1 MHILVFKYPKEEGN
15 NLWGL
20 YKYVLKGTIYSTVEK
35 SFEST
40 DGVWE
45 IVQTDKQVGNNAG
58 FLVDVWTRRLQ
69 R

>member
-15 NLWGL
+15 NLWDI

-35 SFEST
+35 SFKST

-45 IVQTDKQVGNNAG
+45 IVQTDKEVGNNAG
-58 FLVDVWTRRLQ
+58 FLVDVWTWRLQ